1 MDNANCST
9 LSEVIVMEC
18 ATCYMLP
25 CYVPDYSSSFT
36 RRSLRNE
43 RSGAI
48 LTLQRRSR
56 TVRSDSRHGWRRNN
70 VCMFSSRGLAARIV
84 ARVFL
89 FSTLLALLPSPPVP
103 RTPVYSFLT
112 HPLSTNST
120 HIHLIACATT
130 LDDVYDHHPAT
141 LLAAISTPPS
151 RRCYS
156 PETHTR
162 VPATPQ
168 HPFLLLVQSRP
179 RPPITR
185 RTDARASV

>member
-9 LSEVIVMEC
+9 LSEVIVIMEC

-84 ARVFL
+84 AGSRQE
-89 FSTLLALLPSPPVP
+89 
-103 RTPVYSFLT
+103 
-112 HPLSTNST
+112 LS
-120 HIHLIACATT
+120 
-130 LDDVYDHHPAT
+130 
-141 LLAAISTPPS
+141 
-151 RRCYS
+151 
-156 PETHTR
+156 
-162 VPATPQ
+162 
-168 HPFLLLVQSRP
+168 
-179 RPPITR
+179 
-185 RTDARASV
+185 RASFFFQLSWLFFLPPPFREHLCIAF